1 MHSSS
6 SSNEVGISLDASE
19 RNMTSIVIISI
30 IATIGGFLFGF
41 DSGVINGTVDGLKIA
56 FNSES
61 AGTGFNVAS
70 ILLGCAAGAFFAGS
84 WADTY
89 GRRGILILAAALF
102 IVSAWG
108 SGIATSSV
116 EFVIYRLIGGLA
128 IGAASIIC
136 PAYIS
141 ELVPAEYRGKL
152 SSIQQIAII
161 SGLTAAFL
169 SNYYLASIAGHEACA
184 TANVA
189 ADACRTYITENNI
202 KGSTMPLWMEYASW
216 RWMFWVGIVPA
227 TIFLLTLLIIP
238 ESPRFLVA
246 SGKKEK
252 ALNVLTKLYGAKA
265 AAQTV
270 EEIYKSIAH
279 DHKPAFSDLIDKT
292 KGRIRPIV
300 WVGIGLAVLQ
310 QFVGI
315 NVVFYYGA
323 VLWQAAGFSEN
334 DSLFINVGSG
344 LVSIAACF
352 ITFFFVDKIGRK
364 PLLLVGSIGMTMT
377 LALVAYAFMG
387 APVDAKGNL
396 ILSSSM
402 GVTALI
408 AANLYVIFFN
418 LSWGPVVWIMLGEM
432 FPNQI
437 RGTGLAI
444 AGFAQWAA
452 NFLITWTFP
461 MLLASSLGLVGAY
474 SIYAGFSLFSVL
486 FVIWW
491 VKETK
496 GVKLEEM
503 EG

>member
-1 MHSSS
+1 MNISPT
-6 SSNEVGISLDASE
+6 SNEVNIALDANE
-19 RNMTSIVIISI
+19 RNMSSIVIISI
-30 IATIGGFLFGF
+30 IATLGGFLFGF
-41 DSGVINGTVDGLKIA
+41 DSGVINGTVDGLKSA
-56 FNSES
+56 FHSES

-70 ILLGCAAGAFFAGS
+70 ILLGCAVGAFFAGS

-102 IVSAWG
+102 VLSAWG
-108 SGIATSSV
+108 AGISSTST

-161 SGLTAAFL
+161 SGLTAAAL
-169 SNYYLASIAGHEACA
+169 SNYFLA
-184 TANVA
+184 TAA
-189 ADACRTYITENNI
+189 
-202 KGSTMPLWMEYASW
+202 GSAVNELWLGYTSW
-216 RWMFWVGIVPA
+216 RWMFWVGIIPGV
-227 TIFLLTLLIIP
+227 IFLVTLLTIP

-246 SGKKEK
+246 SGKKDK
-252 ALNVLTKLYGAKA
+252 ALAVLTKLYGARVATK
-265 AAQTV
+265 TV
-270 EEIYKSIAH
+270 DDIYASIAH
-279 DHKPAFSDLIDKT
+279 DHAPSFSDLIDKT
-292 KGRIRPIV
+292 KQRVRPIV
-300 WVGIGLAVLQ
+300 WIGVGLAVLQ

-323 VLWQAAGFSEN
+323 VLWQAAGFSES
-334 DSLFINVGSG
+334 DSLAISVVSG
-344 LVSIAACF
+344 LVSIGACF
-352 ITFFFVDKIGRK
+352 ITFFLVDKIGRK
-364 PLLLVGSIGMTMT
+364 PLLLIGSVGMTVT
-377 LALVAYAFMG
+377 LALVAFAFTG
-387 APVDAKGNL
+387 APVDAKGAL
-396 ILSSSM
+396 MLSGTM
-402 GVTALI
+402 GITALI

-418 LSWGPVVWIMLGEM
+418 MSWGPVVWIMLGEM

-444 AGFAQWAA
+444 AGLAQWAA

-461 MLLASSLGLVGAY
+461 MLLASTLGLVGAY
-474 SIYAGFSLFSVL
+474 SIYAACSLFSVF

-496 GVKLEEM
+496 GVELENM

>member
-1 MHSSS
+1 MHVTPVSSTS
-6 SSNEVGISLDASE
+6 GASTLEASE
-19 RNMTSIVIISI
+19 RNMVSIVLISI
-30 IATIGGFLFGF
+30 IATLGGFLFGF

-56 FNSES
+56 FHSES
-61 AGTGFNVAS
+61 AVTGFNVAS

-84 WADTY
+84 LADTY
-89 GRRGILILAAALF
+89 GRRGILIVAAALF
-102 IVSAWG
+102 ILSAWG
-108 SGIATSSV
+108 AGIATSSM
-116 EFVIYRLIGGLA
+116 EFIIYRLIGGLA

-161 SGLTAAFL
+161 SGLTAAFV
-169 SNYYLASIAGHEACA
+169 SNYALAHAAGGSTQMLWANHEA
-184 TANVA
+184 
-189 ADACRTYITENNI
+189 
-202 KGSTMPLWMEYASW
+202 W

-227 TIFLLTLLIIP
+227 AIFLFSLLVIP

-246 SGKKEK
+246 RDKKDQ
-252 ALNVLTKLYGAKA
+252 ALKVLTKLYGAKTA
-265 AAQTV
+265 ERTV
-270 EEIYKSIAH
+270 ADIYNSLAH
-279 DHKPAFSDLIDKT
+279 DHKPSFSDLIDKT
-292 KGRIRPIV
+292 KGRVRPIV
-300 WVGIGLAVLQ
+300 WVGIGLAILQ

-334 DSLFINVGSG
+334 DALFINVGSG

-352 ITFFFVDKIGRK
+352 ITFFFVDKVGRK
-364 PLLLVGSIGMTMT
+364 PLLLVGSIGMTVT
-377 LALVAYAFMG
+377 LALVAYAFLG

-396 ILSSSM
+396 VLDSTM
-402 GVTALI
+402 GTTALV

-437 RGTGLAI
+437 RGTGLAV

-461 MLLASSLGLVGAY
+461 MLLASALGLVGAY
-474 SIYAGFSLFSVL
+474 SIYALCSLFSVF

-496 GVKLEEM
+496 GVELENM

>member
-1 MHSSS
+1 MNATSMT
-6 SSNEVGISLDASE
+6 SSNE

-30 IATIGGFLFGF
+30 IATLGGFLFGF
-41 DSGVINGTVDGLKIA
+41 DSGVINGTIDGLKLA
-56 FNSES
+56 FHSES

-70 ILLGCAAGAFFAGS
+70 ILLGCAVGAFLAGFL
-84 WADTY
+84 ADTY
-89 GRRGILILAAALF
+89 GRRGILIVAATLF

-108 SGIATSSV
+108 AGISTSSIQ
-116 EFVIYRLIGGLA
+116 FIFYRLIGGLA

-169 SNYYLASIAGHEACA
+169 SNYGLAKAAGS
-184 TANVA
+184 
-189 ADACRTYITENNI
+189 
-202 KGSTMPLWMEYASW
+202 STGDLWLSFSAW

-227 TIFLLTLLIIP
+227 AIFLFSLLLIP

-246 SGKKEK
+246 KGKREQ
-252 ALNVLTKLYGAKA
+252 ALSVLTKLYGARV

-270 EEIYKSIAH
+270 QDIYDSIAH
-279 DHKPAFSDLIDKT
+279 DRQPSFSDLIDKT
-292 KGRIRPIV
+292 KNRVRPIV
-300 WVGIGLAVLQ
+300 WVGVGLAILQ

-323 VLWQAAGFSEN
+323 VLWQAAGFSES

-344 LVSIAACF
+344 VVSIGACL
-352 ITFFFVDKIGRK
+352 ITFFVVDKVGRK
-364 PLLLVGSIGMTMT
+364 PLLLIGSIGMTIT
-377 LALVAYAFMG
+377 LALIAFAFAG
-387 APVDAKGNL
+387 APLDAKGNL
-396 ILSSSM
+396 VLSSNT
-402 GVTALI
+402 GIVALV

-418 LSWGPVVWIMLGEM
+418 VSWGPVVWIMLGEM

-444 AGFAQWAA
+444 AGLAQWAA
-452 NFLITWTFP
+452 NFLITLTFP
-461 MLLASSLGLVGAY
+461 MLLASALGLAGAY
-474 SIYAGFSLFSVL
+474 SIYALCSLFSVL

-496 GVKLEEM
+496 GVELENM

>member
-1 MHSSS
+1 MQSSS
-6 SSNEVGISLDASE
+6 STNEVSISVDASE

-41 DSGVINGTVDGLKIA
+41 DSGVINGTVDGLKMA
-56 FNSES
+56 FHSES

-70 ILLGCAAGAFFAGS
+70 ILLGCAVGAFFAGS

-102 IVSAWG
+102 VLSAWG
-108 SGIATSSV
+108 SGISTSSMQ
-116 EFVIYRLIGGLA
+116 FVIYRLIGGLA

-141 ELVPAEYRGKL
+141 ELVPAEFRGKL

-161 SGLTAAFL
+161 SGLTAAAL
-169 SNYYLASIAGHEACA
+169 SNYFLA
-184 TANVA
+184 TAA
-189 ADACRTYITENNI
+189 
-202 KGSTMPLWMEYASW
+202 GSAVNELWLGYTSW
-216 RWMFWVGIVPA
+216 RWMFWAGIIPGV
-227 TIFLLTLLIIP
+227 IFLLTLLTIP

-246 SGKKEK
+246 SGKKDK
-252 ALNVLTKLYGAKA
+252 ALAVLTKLYGEKA
-265 AAQTV
+265 ATKTV
-270 EEIYKSIAH
+270 DDIYASISH

-292 KGRIRPIV
+292 KSRIRPIV

-323 VLWQAAGFSEN
+323 VLWQAAGFSES
-334 DSLFINVGSG
+334 DSLAISVVSG
-344 LVSIAACF
+344 LVSIGACF
-352 ITFFFVDKIGRK
+352 ITFFLVDKVGRK
-364 PLLLVGSIGMTMT
+364 PLLLIGSVGMTVT
-377 LALVAYAFMG
+377 LALVAFAFTG
-387 APVDAKGNL
+387 APVDAKGAL
-396 ILSSSM
+396 MLSGTM
-402 GVTALI
+402 GITALV

-418 LSWGPVVWIMLGEM
+418 MSWGPVVWIMLGEM

-444 AGFAQWAA
+444 AGLAQWAA

-461 MLLASSLGLVGAY
+461 MLLASTLGLVGAY
-474 SIYAGFSLFSVL
+474 SIYAACSLFSVF

-496 GVKLEEM
+496 GVELENM

>member
-1 MHSSS
+1 MSSS
-6 SSNEVGISLDASE
+6 PSITNEVGISTAADE
-19 RNMTSIVIISI
+19 RNMTSIVLISI
-30 IATIGGFLFGF
+30 IATLGGFLFGF
-41 DSGVINGTVDGLKIA
+41 DSGVINGTIDGLKLS
-56 FNSES
+56 FNAEASVI
-61 AGTGFNVAS
+61 GTAVAS
-70 ILLGCAAGAFFAGS
+70 ILAGCAVGAFFAGFL
-84 WADTY
+84 ADRF

-102 IVSAWG
+102 ILSAWG
-108 SGIATSSV
+108 AGIASSAP

-141 ELVPAEYRGKL
+141 ELVPAEFRGKL

-161 SGLTAAFL
+161 SGLTAAFI
-169 SNYYLASIAGHEACA
+169 SNYFLAGAAG
-184 TANVA
+184 
-189 ADACRTYITENNI
+189 
-202 KGSTMPLWMEYASW
+202 GSTHELWLNYSAW
-216 RWMFWVGIVPA
+216 RWMFWVGVIPA
-227 TIFLLTLLIIP
+227 AVFLFALLVIP

-246 SGKKEK
+246 SGKKDK
-252 ALNVLTKLYGAKA
+252 ALGVLTKLYGAKTA
-265 AAQTV
+265 ERTV
-270 EEIYKSIAH
+270 ADIYNSLAH
-279 DHKPAFSDLIDKT
+279 DHQPRFSDLIDKT
-292 KGRIRPIV
+292 KSRVRPIV
-300 WVGIGLAVLQ
+300 WIGIGLAVLQ

-323 VLWQAAGFSEN
+323 VLWQAAGFSES

-364 PLLLVGSIGMTMT
+364 PLLLIGSIGMTIT
-377 LALVAYAFMG
+377 LALVAYAFAG
-387 APVDAKGNL
+387 APLDAKGNL
-396 ILSSSM
+396 VLSSSM
-402 GVTALI
+402 GVMALV

-452 NFLITWTFP
+452 NYLITWSFP
-461 MLLASSLGLVGAY
+461 ILLASSLGLSGAY
-474 SIYAGFSLFSVL
+474 SIYAFFSFFSIF
-486 FVIWW
+486 FVVWW

-496 GVKLEEM
+496 GVELENM
-503 EG
+503 QG

>member
-1 MHSSS
+1 MSSS
-6 SSNEVGISLDASE
+6 PTITNEVGIATTADE

-30 IATIGGFLFGF
+30 IATLGGFLFGF
-41 DSGVINGTVDGLKIA
+41 DSGVINGTIDGLKLSFQADASVI
-56 FNSES
+56 
-61 AGTGFNVAS
+61 GTAVAS
-70 ILLGCAAGAFFAGS
+70 ILAGCAVGAFFAGFL
-84 WADTY
+84 ADRF
-89 GRRGILILAAALF
+89 GRRGILILAASLF
-102 IVSAWG
+102 ILSAWG
-108 SGIATSSV
+108 AGISTNATQ
-116 EFVIYRLIGGLA
+116 FVVYRLIGGLA

-141 ELVPAEYRGKL
+141 ELVPAELRGKL

-161 SGLTAAFL
+161 SGLTAAFI
-169 SNYYLASIAGHEACA
+169 SNYALAHAAGGSVHE
-184 TANVA
+184 
-189 ADACRTYITENNI
+189 
-202 KGSTMPLWMEYASW
+202 LWMSYGAW
-216 RWMFWVGIVPA
+216 RWMFWVGIIPA
-227 TIFLLTLLIIP
+227 AVFLFALLVIP

-246 SGKKEK
+246 SGKKDE
-252 ALNVLTKLYGAKA
+252 ALGVLTKLYGAKTA
-265 AAQTV
+265 ERTV
-270 EEIYKSIAH
+270 ADIYNSLSH
-279 DHKPAFSDLIDKT
+279 DRQPSFSDLVDKT
-292 KGRIRPIV
+292 KNRVRPIV

-323 VLWQAAGFSEN
+323 VLWQAAGFSES

-352 ITFFFVDKIGRK
+352 ITFFFVDKVGRK
-364 PLLLVGSIGMTMT
+364 PLLLVGSIGMTLT
-377 LALVAYAFMG
+377 LALVAYTFMG
-387 APVDAKGNL
+387 APLDAKGNL
-396 ILSSSM
+396 VLSSSM
-402 GVTALI
+402 GTTALI

-452 NFLITWTFP
+452 NYLITWSFP
-461 MLLASSLGLVGAY
+461 ILLASSLGLAGAY
-474 SIYAGFSLFSVL
+474 SIYAGCSLFSIL
-486 FVIWW
+486 FVVWW

-496 GVKLEEM
+496 GVELENM

>member
-1 MHSSS
+1 MNISPT
-6 SSNEVGISLDASE
+6 SNEVNISLDSSE

-30 IATIGGFLFGF
+30 IATLGGFLFGF
-41 DSGVINGTVDGLKIA
+41 DSGVINGTVDGLKLA

-70 ILLGCAAGAFFAGS
+70 ILLGCAVGAFFAGS

-89 GRRGILILAAALF
+89 GRRGILIVAAALF
-102 IVSAWG
+102 ILSAWG
-108 SGIATSSV
+108 AGISSSSL

-161 SGLTAAFL
+161 SGLTAAAL
-169 SNYYLASIAGHEACA
+169 SNYFLA
-184 TANVA
+184 TAA
-189 ADACRTYITENNI
+189 
-202 KGSTMPLWMEYASW
+202 GSAVNELWLGYTSW
-216 RWMFWVGIVPA
+216 RWMFWVGVIPGVLFLV
-227 TIFLLTLLIIP
+227 TLLTIP

-246 SGKKEK
+246 SGKKDK
-252 ALNVLTKLYGAKA
+252 ALSVLTKLYGARVASK
-265 AAQTV
+265 TV
-270 EEIYKSIAH
+270 DDIYASIAH
-279 DHKPAFSDLIDKT
+279 DHAPSFSDLIDKT
-292 KGRIRPIV
+292 KKRIRPIV

-323 VLWQAAGFSEN
+323 VLWQAAGFSES
-334 DSLFINVGSG
+334 DSLAISVVSG
-344 LVSIAACF
+344 VVSIGACL
-352 ITFFFVDKIGRK
+352 ITFFLVDKIGRK
-364 PLLLVGSIGMTMT
+364 PLLLIGSVGMTVT
-377 LALVAYAFMG
+377 LALVAYAFAG
-387 APVDAKGNL
+387 APLDAKGAL
-396 ILSSSM
+396 VLSGNM
-402 GVTALI
+402 GITALV

-418 LSWGPVVWIMLGEM
+418 MSWGPVVWIMLGEM

-444 AGFAQWAA
+444 AGLAQWAA

-461 MLLASSLGLVGAY
+461 MLLASTLGLVGAY
-474 SIYAGFSLFSVL
+474 SIYAACSLFSVF

-491 VKETK
+491 VRETK
-496 GVKLEEM
+496 GVELENM
-503 EG
+503 QG